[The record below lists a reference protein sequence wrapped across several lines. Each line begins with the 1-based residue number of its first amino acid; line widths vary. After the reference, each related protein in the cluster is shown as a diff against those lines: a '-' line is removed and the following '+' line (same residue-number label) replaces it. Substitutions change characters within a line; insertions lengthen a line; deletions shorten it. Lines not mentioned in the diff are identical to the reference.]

1 MPAGYI
7 IAIVDVTDLDK
18 YKAYAADAGPATL
31 KYGGKYLA
39 RGGPFEVLEG
49 SFSGKRFV
57 VLEFESVEK
66 AKTFYHSPE
75 YQAARKHRLGGANF
89 NMVVVEGA

>member
-1 MPAGYI
+1 MAAYI
-7 IAIVDVTDLDK
+7 IAVVDVTDLDK
-18 YKAYAADAGPATL
+18 YKAYAAEAAPATA
-31 KYGGKYLA
+31 KFGGKYLA

-49 SFSGKRFV
+49 SFPGKRFV
-57 VLEFESVEK
+57 VLEFATMDQAK
-66 AKTFYHSPE
+66 AFYNSPD

>member
-1 MPAGYI
+1 MPAAYV
-7 IAIVDVTDLDK
+7 IAMVDVTDPEK
-18 YKAYAADAGPATL
+18 FKGYAAGAGPAVQQ
-31 KYGGKYLA
+31 YGGRYLA

-49 SFSGKRFV
+49 SFPGKRFV
-57 VLEFESVEK
+57 VVEFESVEK

-75 YQAARKHRLGGANF
+75 YQAARQHRLGGANF

>member
-18 YKAYAADAGPATL
+18 YKAYAAEAGPATQ
-31 KYGGKYLA
+31 KYGGEYLA

-49 SFSGKRFV
+49 SFPGKRFV

>member
-18 YKAYAADAGPATL
+18 YKAYAAEAGPATL
-31 KYGGKYLA
+31 QYGGKYLA

-49 SFSGKRFV
+49 SFPGKRFV

-75 YQAARKHRLGGANF
+75 YQAARRHRLGGANF